1 MASAPIAHAA
11 TSNASVTPSTHND
24 VSPPLRSIPPATQD
38 TRQHEG
44 PAHRHS
50 GRQLPSTGTTAAS
63 AVVATATPSL
73 NSSFEGVGQGFIG
86 PQGTFTVNSAPPD
99 SNGAV
104 GPNHFVE
111 IVNSGFAVFNK
122 SGTPVY
128 GPVATNTLWSGFGGL
143 CQTDN
148 DGDATVK
155 YDQFADRWVIQ
166 QLAIT
171 GVTTT
176 FYICVAVSTTPD
188 PTGSYYRYQFPFANF
203 PDYPKLSVWPDGYY
217 LSINQF
223 NSSGT
228 TFLGPWVGAMDR
240 SSMLSGAP
248 ASIQSFT
255 LGATYSSLLASDVDG
270 ATPPPA
276 SSPAYFLSLDI
287 SSLDF
292 WRMHVD
298 WANSGNSWLGTSSTD
313 AAPTQL
319 AVSSYSTA
327 CGGVS
332 CVPQAGTRTTLDALD
347 DRLMYRVA
355 YRKFGDHEVLL
366 ANHSVNAG
374 GHAGVRWYEL
384 RGPGTTPSIY
394 QSGTYAPDSSY
405 RWMGSLAMDH
415 AGDIGLG
422 FSVSSS
428 SINPQIH
435 YTGRVPTDPPGTMGG
450 DQTIINGTGSQNSRL
465 HRWGDYTSMAVDPS
479 DDCTFWYTN
488 EYLSNYGSFNWQTR
502 IGTFKFPNCS
512 ATPSDFGISASNASA
527 PQGGSGTSTVSTSVT
542 AGSAQSIQLTANN
555 LPPNTAATFSPN
567 PVLAGQSSTLT
578 LSPSPTTATGAYT
591 LSVSGTESGSNA
603 THSTTTTLTVTA
615 SDFSVSANPSSLSIG
630 QGSSGTSTIGTAV
643 TAGAAQ
649 NVSLSASVTPA
660 SSAISVSFN
669 PTSVM
674 AGSSSTM
681 TVSVGGSVATGNYT
695 ITVTGT
701 GATGAVHSTNVAL
714 TVTTPPP
721 SDFSISATNASAPQG
736 GSGTSTVSTGVT
748 SGAAQTV
755 RLSIGSL
762 PTAVAANFNPSSVTA
777 GNSSTLTLSVGFGA
791 AAGTYTVTVT
801 GTSASATHSTNLT
814 LTVTSSDFTISASP
828 SSLAIAQGSSGKST
842 INTATSSGVPQTV
855 NLSTGT
861 PPSGITAA
869 LNPTSVSSGGS
880 STLTVT
886 VGSTMPTGTYT
897 VTVNGAGQTASH
909 STNVTV
915 NVVTPNPVVNGG
927 FETGDLSGWTNA
939 TPSHSATVVGSSVT
953 APHSGNYSAQLG
965 TTTPYNGNSTITQTV
980 AIPSGNSRLTFWYQP
995 HCPDTITYD
1004 QIQMQIQN
1012 TSGSVLA
1019 TVLNVCSNTGAW
1031 TSASYDTT
1039 PYAGTSVVLWFNDH
1053 DDGYPG
1059 DPTYFFL
1066 DDVAINPY
1074 TPAPNVVQ
1082 NPGFETGN
1090 FNGWTVAT
1098 PGHAPVVVTSPVH
1111 SGSYAAQLGTTTAYN
1126 GNSTLTQTINVPT
1139 GSPTL
1144 TFWYQ
1149 PHCPDTLTYD
1159 QIQMQVQNTSGT
1171 VLATVLNVCS
1181 NTGVWTQVTFDMTPY
1196 AGTTVMLWFNDHDD
1210 GYSTDPT
1217 YFYLDDVSVS

>member
-1 MASAPIAHAA
+1 M
-11 TSNASVTPSTHND
+11 ST
-24 VSPPLRSIPPATQD
+24 
-38 TRQHEG
+38 
-44 PAHRHS
+44 
-50 GRQLPSTGTTAAS
+50 
-63 AVVATATPSL
+63 
-73 NSSFEGVGQGFIG
+73 SFEGVGQGFTG

-99 SNGAV
+99 PNGAV

-111 IVNSGFAVFNK
+111 VVNSGFAVFNK

-143 CQTDN
+143 CETDN
-148 DGDATVK
+148 NGDATIK

-176 FYICVAVSTTPD
+176 FYICVAVSTGPD

-228 TFLGPWVGAMDR
+228 TFLGPLVGAMDR
-240 SSMLSGAP
+240 TSMLSGAP

-255 LGATYSSLLASDVDG
+255 LGTTFSSLLASDVDG
-270 ATPPPA
+270 ATPPPLG
-276 SSPAYFLSLDI
+276 SPAFFLSLDT
-287 SSLDF
+287 SALDF
-292 WRMHVD
+292 WRLHID
-298 WANSGNSWLGTSSTD
+298 WANSANSWLGTSSAN

-319 AVSSYSTA
+319 AVPSYSTA

-355 YRKFGDHEVLL
+355 YRNFGDHEVLL

-374 GHAGVRWYEL
+374 GFAGVRWYEV
-384 RGPGTTPSIY
+384 RGPGSAPAIY
-394 QSGTYAPDSSY
+394 QSGTYAPDSTY
-405 RWMGSLAMDH
+405 RWMGSVAMDH

-435 YTGRVPTDPPGTMGG
+435 YTGRVPTDPLGTMEG
-450 DQTIINGTGSQNSRL
+450 DQTIINGTGSQTSRL

-488 EYLSNYGSFNWQTR
+488 EYLSSNGSFNWQTR
-502 IGTFKFPNCS
+502 VGTFKFPNCS
-512 ATPSDFGISASNASA
+512 ATPSDFSISATNASA
-527 PQGGSGTSTVSTSVT
+527 PQGGSGTSTVSTTVT
-542 AGSAQSIQLTANN
+542 AGSAQNIQLTATN
-555 LPPNTAATFSPN
+555 LPAGTTATFNPN

-578 LSPSPTTATGAYT
+578 LSPAANTPTGSYPTVT
-591 LSVSGTESGSNA
+591 VSGTEAGSNA
-603 THSTTTTLTVTA
+603 THSTTLTLSVTA
-615 SDFSVSANPSSLSIG
+615 SDFSISANPSSLSIG

-643 TAGAAQ
+643 TAGTAQ
-649 NVSLSASVTPA
+649 NVGLSANQPA
-660 SSAISVSFN
+660 AGITVSFN
-669 PTSVM
+669 PTSVT
-674 AGSSSTM
+674 AGNSSTM
-681 TVSVGGSVATGNYT
+681 TVSVGGGVTTGNYT

-701 GATGAVHSTNVAL
+701 GATGAVHNTSVAL
-714 TVTTPPP
+714 TVTAPPP

-736 GSGTSTVSTGVT
+736 GIGTSTVSTTVT

-755 RLSIGSL
+755 QLSTGAL
-762 PTAVAANFNPSSVTA
+762 PTGVSASFNPTSVTA
-777 GNSSTLTLSVGFGA
+777 GNSSTLTLNPGFGVS
-791 AAGTYTVTVT
+791 AGTYTVTVT
-801 GTSASATHSTNLT
+801 GTSASATHSTSLT

-828 SSLAIAQGSSGKST
+828 TSLAVAQGSSGKST
-842 INTATSSGVPQTV
+842 INTATSSGVAQNV
-855 NLSTGT
+855 SLSTGT
-861 PPSGITAA
+861 LAAGITAS

-880 STLTVT
+880 STMTLSVA
-886 VGSTMPTGTYT
+886 STTPTGTYT
-897 VTVNGAGQTASH
+897 ITVNGTGQTASH
-909 STNVTV
+909 STSVNL

-939 TPSHSATVVGSSVT
+939 TPSHAATVVGSSVT
-953 APHSGNYSAQLG
+953 APHSGSYSAQLG
-965 TTTPYNGNSTITQTV
+965 TTTAYNGNSTITQTV
-980 AIPSGNSRLTFWYQP
+980 SIPSGSSRLTFWYQP

-1012 TSGSVLA
+1012 MSGSVLA
-1019 TVLNVCSNTGAW
+1019 TVLNVCSNTGTW
-1031 TSASYDTT
+1031 TNVSYDTSI
-1039 PYAGTSVVLWFNDH
+1039 YAGTSVVLWFNDH
-1053 DDGYPG
+1053 DDGFPG

-1066 DDVAINPY
+1066 DDVAVNPY

-1090 FNGWTVAT
+1090 FNGWTIAT
-1098 PGHAPVVVTSPVH
+1098 PGHAPVIVTSPVH

-1149 PHCPDTLTYD
+1149 PHCPDTITYD
-1159 QIQMQVQNTSGT
+1159 QIQMQIQNTSGS

-1181 NTGVWTQVTFDMTPY
+1181 NSGVWTQVSFDMTPY
-1196 AGTTVMLWFNDHDD
+1196 AGTTVVLWFNDHDD
-1210 GYSTDPT
+1210 GYATDPT